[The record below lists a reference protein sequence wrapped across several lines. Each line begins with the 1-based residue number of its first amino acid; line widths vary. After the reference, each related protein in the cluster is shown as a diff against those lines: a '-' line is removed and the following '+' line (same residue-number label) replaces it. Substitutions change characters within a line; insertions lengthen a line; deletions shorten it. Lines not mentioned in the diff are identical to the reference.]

1 MGVAVASTAPIGD
14 RRNNSGFGQLSINSA
29 PLRWSMQ
36 DFESFE
42 KVFYFFIR
50 ASLDQNYVK
59 SIDEN
64 PELQTSLTDSIRD
77 FHEMRQNLCRA
88 ILKHMKIPEP
98 FQTFVNARGIVQYN
112 QVPTC
117 SQCIFSGKKLQPEQ
131 GTLIVVDGR
140 HPFTFDKRFK
150 TIVFYFWYIVH
161 LPDELIINAM
171 KWTKQKTWWQNGQFT
186 YKNIGEQ
193 IQNHNNNVFAKQAYV
208 KLTTVCKY
216 IQREMTN
223 IRINCQAPAIK

>member
-1 MGVAVASTAPIGD
+1 
-14 RRNNSGFGQLSINSA
+14 
-29 PLRWSMQ
+29 MQ

-50 ASLDQNYVK
+50 ASFDQNYIK

-77 FHEMRQNLCRA
+77 FHQMRQNLCRS
-88 ILKHMKIPEP
+88 ILKHMKFPEP
-98 FQTFVNARGIVQYN
+98 FQTFVDARGIVQYN
-112 QVPTC
+112 QVPKC

-131 GTLIVVDGR
+131 GTLIIVDGR

-171 KWTKQKTWWQNGQFT
+171 KWTKQKTWWQNGQLT
-186 YKNIGEQ
+186 YKNISEQ

-216 IQREMTN
+216 IQTEMTN